1 MPAQAIGGGSSAVA
15 ASSHAACARFR
26 GTDPLITGQTR
37 RSLAKSVGF
46 ADTSGGIPQV
56 RWMRAMTFER
66 LVKHESFA
74 SKVATRT
81 VGYLGLKRPDGVVTV
96 DGHVSVETTARLL
109 AEAHTRAVSAN
120 HVTLIYQ
127 FAVPFVGFEDR
138 RATDV
143 KPDFAVVAPTEDR
156 TGSWLVMGDAK
167 DYERV
172 RSRIDDSRML
182 KGFLQV
188 AVGAESAR
196 AWSRLPASMGVHPFG
211 VLAVPRNSFLQPEP
225 VIENLHDYRE
235 EVLLRIEERRNEAGT
250 TEFDPGN
257 DSVQDL
263 VAHLEATFDP
273 AACTT
278 CTLFSYCR
286 AELRK
291 SKNPADLLIEL
302 GFGRDLR
309 KQALGLVDGST
320 APGRVPASVASNIAA
335 TLGGVAQHTGQLRV
349 DQASAAGTVNVVI
362 AKSDAAALGIHG
374 IAVQR
379 VSADGRGAWDAKMYD
394 DPQSPETRRDV
405 MRVIGKALSQAMRER
420 RQAAP
425 DGATQDAVHL
435 VVPDQPTADVLAS
448 IADNLAGV
456 ELSRLRWQQD
466 KEQGRP
472 QLTYDGE
479 PAAVPPKINESERTA
494 IALLLED
501 DRARALTLRAPVINL
516 QTVLARHVV
525 AGGPASNAGRLDYIV
540 GWAQADS
547 AEPLDHRAF
556 ADGIEESDHTPGA
569 RLTNKCSDA
578 IHAALVGP
586 RGRMPASG
594 PADPV
599 EYRELVL
606 DELAYKSDVVDRALN
621 SLEALPS
628 SKLRPAYRAIESDAQ
643 AVWRRRL
650 TLHASDLVRFGRMY
664 RTWRNSQVPMIE
676 SDGTSAAQLLAL
688 SNPQAAHD
696 AATEAG
702 NRLVAFAEVVHLE
715 PLIVDLDSRR
725 ITPGKRIVLLTVNDQ
740 PVIDLPTT
748 LVDTTPKGSFKI
760 DGLAIGPLDRS
771 GVDVTAPPTHLN
783 WHAHTLPFTLAVG
796 DKLVVADRDWFP
808 VLKNDKSLNISKPR
822 PDETSAPKLTCSYTS
837 YDDDPQAHQWCCR
850 SHESREAGFSD
861 DIAARRARGELNPEV
876 WPPVRDG
883 DAFEVSAA
891 GAATGNPY
899 EEQQEPVPDDQ
910 TIDDVE

>member
-1 MPAQAIGGGSSAVA
+1 
-15 ASSHAACARFR
+15 
-26 GTDPLITGQTR
+26 
-37 RSLAKSVGF
+37 
-46 ADTSGGIPQV
+46 
-56 RWMRAMTFER
+56 MTFER

-81 VGYLGLKRPDGVVTV
+81 VGYLELRRPDGVVTV

-109 AEAHTRAVSAN
+109 EEAHARAVSAN
-120 HVTLIYQ
+120 HVTLIHQ
-127 FAVPFVGFEDR
+127 LAVPFVGFEDV

-143 KPDFAVVAPTEDR
+143 KPDFAVVAPMEDR

-167 DYERV
+167 DYERI

-196 AWSRLPASMGVHPFG
+196 AWSRLPTGMGVHTFG

-225 VIENLHDYRE
+225 VVENLHDYRE
-235 EVLLRIEERRNEAGT
+235 EVLLRIEERRAEAAATQFAPGT
-250 TEFDPGN
+250 DN
-257 DSVQDL
+257 VQNL

-278 CTLFSYCR
+278 CTLFAYCR
-286 AELRK
+286 SELRR
-291 SKNPADLLIEL
+291 SEDPADLLVEL
-302 GFGRDLR
+302 GLRRDLR
-309 KQALGLVDGST
+309 KQALGLVDGT
-320 APGRVPASVASNIAA
+320 TKLGRVPASVASTIAA
-335 TLGGVAQHTGQLRV
+335 TLDGVAQLTGQLRV
-349 DQASAAGTVNVVI
+349 DQAGAAGTVNIVI

-379 VSADGRGAWDAKMYD
+379 VSADGRGAWDAKAYD

-405 MRVIGKALSQAMRER
+405 MRVVGKALTQAMRER
-420 RQAAP
+420 REAAP

-466 KEQGRP
+466 KEQRRP

-479 PAAVPPKINESERTA
+479 PAVVPPKINESERTA

-501 DRARALTLRAPVINL
+501 DRARALTLRAPIINL
-516 QTVLARHVV
+516 QTVLTRHVV
-525 AGGPASNAGRLDYIV
+525 AGGPASNAGRLDYLV
-540 GWAQADS
+540 GWAEADS
-547 AEPLDHRAF
+547 TKPLDHRAF
-556 ADGIEESDHTPGA
+556 ADGIEESAHTPGA
-569 RLTNKCSDA
+569 RLTNQRSDA
-578 IHAALVGP
+578 IHTALVGP
-586 RGRMPASG
+586 RGRKPATG
-594 PADPV
+594 AADLTT
-599 EYRELVL
+599 YRELVF
-606 DELAYKSDVVDRALN
+606 DELAYKSNVVDRARDC
-621 SLEALPS
+621 LETLPS
-628 SKLRPAYRAIESDAQ
+628 SKLQPAYQAIESDAQ

-650 TLHASDLVRFGRMY
+650 TLHASDLVRFGRTY

-676 SDGTSAAQLLAL
+676 SDGACSAQLLVL

-702 NRLVAFAEVVHLE
+702 NRRVAFAEVVRLD
-715 PLIVDLDSRR
+715 PLIIDLDSRR
-725 ITPGKRIVLLTVNDQ
+725 ITEGERIVLLTVNDQ
-740 PVIDLPTT
+740 AVVDAPTT
-748 LVDTTPKGSFKI
+748 VVDTTPKGAFKI

-771 GVDVTAPPTHLN
+771 GVDVTAPPTYLR
-783 WHAHTLPFTLAVG
+783 WSPHTLPLTLGVG
-796 DKLVVADRDWFP
+796 DKLVVADRAWFP
-808 VLKNDKSLNISKPR
+808 ELKNNKSLNISKPKL
-822 PDETSAPKLTCSYTS
+822 DEMSAPKSTCSHTS

-850 SHESREAGFSD
+850 SHESREAEFSD

-883 DAFEVSAA
+883 DAFEVSPA

-899 EEQQEPVPDDQ
+899 DEQQEPVPDDQ